1 MVQEVLESIFES
13 LRHVDNL
20 ERMTITNVTPENK
33 PERELIAALRRMIA
47 SKVKNAPETPIIFG
61 NNVPCLTNLAAQ
73 FGRYLQDLKTNKK
86 WAQLRLRIVCQRCG
100 EPPVDPLVTDCFHVY
115 CEECLLS
122 MAQDAAAKGH
132 DHTACM
138 QCETIYT
145 KSESCRGLK
154 ELEFA
159 DFAILNET
167 KTKNG
172 KVNMEWVSYDDNLV
186 LSTKTTAVQ
195 TQVDKW
201 LRDEPGKK
209 IIIFSQFHMMC
220 VRQFSLRSSIS

>member
-13 LRHVDNL
+13 VRHVDNL
-20 ERMTITNVTPENK
+20 ERETILNVTPGNK

-47 SKVKNAPETPIIFG
+47 AKEKAAKDTPKNPGIFDINAPR
-61 NNVPCLTNLAAQ
+61 LTNLAAD
-73 FGRYLQDLKTNKK
+73 FGKYLRDLKTNKK
-86 WAQLRLRIVCQRCG
+86 WWQLRLRTVCQRCG
-100 EPPVDPLVTDCFHVY
+100 EPPVDPLVTDCFHIY

-122 MAQDAAAKGH
+122 MAHDAAAKGH

-138 QCETIYT
+138 QCETIYS

-154 ELEFA
+154 ELEF
-159 DFAILNET
+159 DEFTILNET

-186 LSTKTTAVQ
+186 LSTKTTAVRA
-195 TQVDKW
+195 QVDQW
-201 LRDEPGKK
+201 LRDEPDKK
-209 IIIFSQFHMMC
+209 IIIFSQFHMM
-220 VRQFSLRSSIS
+220 

>member
-1 MVQEVLESIFES
+1 MAQEVLESIFES
-13 LRHVDNL
+13 VRHVDNL
-20 ERMTITNVTPENK
+20 ERETILNVTSENQS
-33 PERELIAALRRMIA
+33 ERQLIAALRRMIA
-47 SKVKNAPETPIIFG
+47 TKVKAAKDAPKNPGIFNINAPL
-61 NNVPCLTNLAAQ
+61 LTNLAAQ
-73 FGRYLQDLKTNKK
+73 FGKYLRDLKTNKK
-86 WAQLRLRIVCQRCG
+86 WTQLRMRTVCQKCG

-122 MAQDAAAKGH
+122 MAHDAAVKGH

-145 KSESCRGLK
+145 KCESCSGLK
-154 ELEFA
+154 ELEFD

-186 LSTKTTAVQ
+186 LSTKTIAVQ

-201 LRDEPGKK
+201 LRDEPDKK
-209 IIIFSQFHMMC
+209 IIIFSQFHM
-220 VRQFSLRSSIS
+220 V